1 MMNDYDLRLVE
12 DELAPGARI
21 AVPALAGF
29 RVIYAARGGAEVTP
43 SGGTGPEELEEN
55 SARFGAEVAPAGG
68 GQEGLEEN
76 SARFGAEACAVR
88 AGSAGATLWRWEMV
102 RGEGGWRAEGEAS
115 CVLKASHGL
124 ELDPSGE
131 WMMRCDRVD
140 FPPGGIAY
148 THIHS
153 GPGLRCLLR
162 GELMV
167 RVEDSEEWMVRPGE
181 TWFERGPDP
190 IYARASEEPTSFV
203 RAMVV
208 PRAYKGRTTIT
219 YVKAEDADKPKPQQY
234 TRFVDEFIDP

>member
-21 AVPALAGF
+21 AVPAVAGF
-29 RVIYAARGGAEVTP
+29 RVIYVAE
-43 SGGTGPEELEEN
+43 G
-55 SARFGAEVAPAGG
+55 GAEVAPTGGAGH
-68 GQEGLEEN
+68 EELDEN
-76 SARFGAEACAVR
+76 SARFGAEACAVK
-88 AGSAGATLWRWEMV
+88 AGAGGATLWRWEMV
-102 RGEGGWRAEGEAS
+102 RGEGGWRAEGEEAG
-115 CVLKASHGL
+115 CLLKASHNL
-124 ELDPSGE
+124 QLDPGQE

-148 THIHS
+148 THVHS

-167 RVEDSEEWMVRPGE
+167 RVEDGEEWMVRPGE

-190 IYARASEEPTSFV
+190 IYARASDEPTSFV

-208 PRAYKGRTTIT
+208 PRSYKGRTTIT

>member
-1 MMNDYDLRLVE
+1 MMSDYDLRLVE

-21 AVPALAGF
+21 AGPVLSGF
-29 RVIYAARGGAEVTP
+29 RVTYVAKGRVDVAP
-43 SGGTGPEELEEN
+43 SGG
-55 SARFGAEVAPAGG
+55 A

-76 SARFGAEACAVR
+76 SARFGAEACAVK
-88 AGSAGATLWRWEMV
+88 AGPEGATLWRWEMM
-102 RGEGGWRAEGEAS
+102 RGEGGWRAEGEEAS
-115 CVLKASHGL
+115 CLLKASHRL
-124 ELDPSGE
+124 ELDPGQE

-148 THIHS
+148 THVHS

-167 RVEDSEEWMVRPGE
+167 RVEDSKEWIVRPGE

-190 IYARASEEPTSFV
+190 IYARASDEPTSFV

-208 PRAYKGRTTIT
+208 PRSYKGRTTIT

>member
-1 MMNDYDLRLVE
+1 MIKDYDLRLVE

-21 AVPALAGF
+21 SVPALAGF
-29 RVIYAARGGAEVTP
+29 RVTYAAHGA
-43 SGGTGPEELEEN
+43 
-55 SARFGAEVAPAGG
+55 AEVASSGG
-68 GQEGLEEN
+68 AQEELEEN

-88 AGSAGATLWRWEMV
+88 AGSGGATLWRWEMA
-102 RGEGGWRAEGEAS
+102 RGDGGWRAGGEEGAG
-115 CVLKASHGL
+115 CRLKASHGL
-124 ELDPSGE
+124 ELDPSEE

-162 GELMV
+162 GELLV
-167 RVEDSEEWMVRPGE
+167 RVEDSQEWTVRPGE

-190 IYARASEEPTSFV
+190 IYARASDEPTSFV
-203 RAMVV
+203 RAMVA
-208 PRAYKGRTTIT
+208 PRSYKGRTTIT

-234 TRFVDEFIDP
+234 TRFVEEFIDP

>member
-1 MMNDYDLRLVE
+1 MNDYDLRLVE

-21 AVPALAGF
+21 AIPALTGF
-29 RVIYAARGGAEVTP
+29 RIIYVARG
-43 SGGTGPEELEEN
+43 
-55 SARFGAEVAPAGG
+55 RAEVAPAGG
-68 GQEGLEEN
+68 GQQELGEN
-76 SARFGAEACAVR
+76 TARFGAEACSVK
-88 AGSAGATLWRWEMV
+88 AGGGGATLWRWEMM
-102 RGEGGWRAEGEAS
+102 RGEGGWRAEGEEAS
-115 CVLKASHGL
+115 CLLKASHGL
-124 ELDPSGE
+124 QLDPGEE

-148 THIHS
+148 THVHS

-167 RVEDSEEWMVRPGE
+167 RVEDSKEWIVRPGE

-190 IYARASEEPTSFV
+190 IYARASDEPTSFV

-208 PRAYKGRTTIT
+208 PRSYKGRTTIT

>member
-1 MMNDYDLRLVE
+1 MMSDYDLRLVE

-29 RVIYAARGGAEVTP
+29 RVIYLASGCAEVTP
-43 SGGTGPEELEEN
+43 SGE
-55 SARFGAEVAPAGG
+55 

-76 SARFGAEACAVR
+76 TARFGAEACAVKTG
-88 AGSAGATLWRWEMV
+88 AEGATLWRWEMV
-102 RGEGGWRAEGEAS
+102 RGEGGWRAEGEEAS
-115 CVLKASHGL
+115 CLLKASHRL
-124 ELDPSGE
+124 ELDPGQE

-148 THIHS
+148 THVHS

-167 RVEDSEEWMVRPGE
+167 RAEGQEWMVRPGE

-190 IYARASEEPTSFV
+190 IYARASDEPTSFV

-208 PRAYKGRTTIT
+208 PRSYKGRTTIT
-219 YVKAEDADKPKPQQY
+219 YVKAEDAEKPKPQQY

>member
-1 MMNDYDLRLVE
+1 MMDDYDLRLVE

-29 RVIYAARGGAEVTP
+29 RVIYAARGGAEV
-43 SGGTGPEELEEN
+43 
-55 SARFGAEVAPAGG
+55 APAGG
-68 GQEGLEEN
+68 AGQEELAEN
-76 SARFGAEACAVR
+76 SARFGAEACAVK
-88 AGSAGATLWRWEMV
+88 AGAGGATLWRWEMV
-102 RGEGGWRAEGEAS
+102 RGEGGWRAEGKEAS
-115 CVLKASHGL
+115 CLLKASHDL
-124 ELDPSGE
+124 ELDPGQE

-148 THIHS
+148 THVHS

-167 RVEDSEEWMVRPGE
+167 RVEDGEEWMVRPGE

-190 IYARASEEPTSFV
+190 IYARASDEPTSFV

-208 PRAYKGRTTIT
+208 PRSYQGRTTIT
-219 YVKAEDADKPKPQQY
+219 YVKAEDAEKPKPQQY

>member
-1 MMNDYDLRLVE
+1 MIDDYDLRLVE

-29 RVIYAARGGAEVTP
+29 RVTYVAE
-43 SGGTGPEELEEN
+43 G
-55 SARFGAEVAPAGG
+55 RAEVAPAGG
-68 GQEGLEEN
+68 AGREELEEN
-76 SARFGAEACAVR
+76 TARFGAEACAVK
-88 AGSAGATLWRWEMV
+88 AGAGGATLWRWEMV
-102 RGEGGWRAEGEAS
+102 RGDGGRRAEGEEAS
-115 CVLKASHGL
+115 CLLKASHDL
-124 ELDPSGE
+124 ELDPGQE

-148 THIHS
+148 THVHS

-162 GELMV
+162 GELTV
-167 RVEDSEEWMVRPGE
+167 RVEDGQEWMVRPGE

-190 IYARASEEPTSFV
+190 IYARASDEPTSFV

>member
-1 MMNDYDLRLVE
+1 MIKDYDLRLVE

-21 AVPALAGF
+21 SVPALAGF
-29 RVIYAARGGAEVTP
+29 RVIYAARGGAEVAP
-43 SGGTGPEELEEN
+43 SGGGPEE
-55 SARFGAEVAPAGG
+55 
-68 GQEGLEEN
+68 LEEN

-88 AGSAGATLWRWEMV
+88 AGPGGATLWRWEMA
-102 RGEGGWRAEGEAS
+102 RGDGGWRAEGEGAG
-115 CVLKASHGL
+115 CRLKASHGL
-124 ELDPSGE
+124 ELDPSEE

-162 GELMV
+162 GELLV
-167 RVEDSEEWMVRPGE
+167 RVEDSEEWTVRPGE

-190 IYARASEEPTSFV
+190 IYARASDEPTSFV
-203 RAMVV
+203 RAMVA

-234 TRFVDEFIDP
+234 TRFVEEFIDP

>member
-1 MMNDYDLRLVE
+1 MMSDYDLRLVE

-21 AVPALAGF
+21 AIPALTGF
-29 RVIYAARGGAEVTP
+29 RIIYVARGRVEVGP
-43 SGGTGPEELEEN
+43 ADDSGPEERGEN
-55 SARFGAEVAPAGG
+55 T
-68 GQEGLEEN
+68 
-76 SARFGAEACAVR
+76 ARFGAEACGVR
-88 AGSAGATLWRWEMV
+88 AGAGGATLWRWEMV
-102 RGEGGWRAEGEAS
+102 RGEGGWRAEGEEAG
-115 CVLKASHGL
+115 CRLKASHGL
-124 ELDPSGE
+124 ELDPGE
-131 WMMRCDRVD
+131 KWMMRCDRVD

-148 THIHS
+148 THVHS

-167 RVEDSEEWMVRPGE
+167 RVEDSKEWMVRPGE

-190 IYARASEEPTSFV
+190 IYARASDEPTSFV

-208 PRAYKGRTTIT
+208 PRSYKGRTTIT

>member
-1 MMNDYDLRLVE
+1 MIGNYDLRLVE
-12 DELAPGARI
+12 DELAPGVRI

-29 RVIYAARGGAEVTP
+29 RVIYAAEGR
-43 SGGTGPEELEEN
+43 
-55 SARFGAEVAPAGG
+55 AEVASLGGANPA
-68 GQEGLEEN
+68 ELEAN
-76 SARFGAEACAVR
+76 SARFGAEACAVK
-88 AGSAGATLWRWEMV
+88 AGAGGATLWRWEMV
-102 RGEGGWRAEGEAS
+102 RGEGGWRAEGEEEAS
-115 CVLKASHGL
+115 CLLKASHDL
-124 ELDPSGE
+124 ELDPGEE

-148 THIHS
+148 THVHS

-167 RVEDSEEWMVRPGE
+167 RVEDGEEWMVRPGE

-190 IYARASEEPTSFV
+190 IYARASDESTSFV

-208 PRAYKGRTTIT
+208 PRSYKGRTTIT

-234 TRFVDEFIDP
+234 TRFVDEFIEP

>member
-21 AVPALAGF
+21 AVPAVAGF
-29 RVIYAARGGAEVTP
+29 RVIYVAE
-43 SGGTGPEELEEN
+43 GRAG
-55 SARFGAEVAPAGG
+55 VAPAGEA
-68 GQEGLEEN
+68 GQEELEEN
-76 SARFGAEACAVR
+76 SARFGAEACAVK
-88 AGSAGATLWRWEMV
+88 AGAGGATLWRWEMV
-102 RGEGGWRAEGEAS
+102 RGEGGWRSEGEEAS
-115 CVLKASHGL
+115 CLLKASHDL
-124 ELDPSGE
+124 ELDPGQE

-148 THIHS
+148 THVHS

-167 RVEDSEEWMVRPGE
+167 RVEDGEEWMVRPGE

-190 IYARASEEPTSFV
+190 IYARASDEPTSFV

-208 PRAYKGRTTIT
+208 PRSYKGRTTIT

>member
-29 RVIYAARGGAEVTP
+29 RVIYVASGGAEVAP

-55 SARFGAEVAPAGG
+55 SARFGAE
-68 GQEGLEEN
+68 
-76 SARFGAEACAVR
+76 ACAVK
-88 AGSAGATLWRWEMV
+88 AGAGGATLWRWEMV
-102 RGEGGWRAEGEAS
+102 RGEGGWRADGEGS

-124 ELDPSGE
+124 ELDPSEE

-190 IYARASEEPTSFV
+190 IYARASAEPTSFV

-208 PRAYKGRTTIT
+208 PRSYKGRTTIT

>member
-1 MMNDYDLRLVE
+1 MIKDYDLRLVE

-29 RVIYAARGGAEVTP
+29 RVTYVAHGGAEVAP
-43 SGGTGPEELEEN
+43 SGGGRQELEEN
-55 SARFGAEVAPAGG
+55 SARFGAEV
-68 GQEGLEEN
+68 
-76 SARFGAEACAVR
+76 CAVK
-88 AGSAGATLWRWEMV
+88 AGAGGATLWRWEMV
-102 RGEGGWRAEGEAS
+102 RGEGGWRAEGDEAT

-124 ELDPSGE
+124 ELDPSEE

-148 THIHS
+148 THVHS

-190 IYARASEEPTSFV
+190 IYARASDEPTSFV
-203 RAMVV
+203 RAMAV
-208 PRAYKGRTTIT
+208 PRAYRGRTTIT

>member
-1 MMNDYDLRLVE
+1 MMKDYDLRLVE

-21 AVPALAGF
+21 SVPALAGF
-29 RVIYAARGGAEVTP
+29 RVIYVAAG
-43 SGGTGPEELEEN
+43 
-55 SARFGAEVAPAGG
+55 GAEVAPAGG
-68 GQEGLEEN
+68 AGQEELGEN
-76 SARFGAEACAVR
+76 SARFGAEACAVK
-88 AGSAGATLWRWEMV
+88 AGAGGATLWRWEMA
-102 RGEGGWRAEGEAS
+102 RGEGGWRAEGEEAS
-115 CVLKASHGL
+115 SLLKASHNL
-124 ELDPSGE
+124 ELDPGQE

-153 GPGLRCLLR
+153 GPGLRCLLL

-167 RVEDSEEWMVRPGE
+167 RVEDSQEWTVRPGE

-190 IYARASEEPTSFV
+190 IYARASDEPTSFV

-208 PRAYKGRTTIT
+208 PRSYKGRTTIT